1 MPGCTRC
8 IMPSLFTQEYNTKGM
23 PMTSIK
29 VKFRPSTVD
38 GKEGG
43 LYFQIIH
50 NRVVRQLNTDYKVLA
65 EEWDAESESVI
76 VNGNRSNLLLGI
88 QERLAWDMARLE
100 KVVRSLETERRR
112 FTADDVITMFHK
124 LTKESSLFTFMHGVI
139 AQLKQLGKIRTSET
153 YTATLNSFMA
163 FRDEQDVPLDGINS
177 DMMLMYEAYLKA
189 REVRM
194 NTISF
199 YMRNLRAVYNRA
211 VEKGL
216 TQQNNPFRHVYTG
229 VDKTVKRAIPIKVI
243 KALKEL
249 DLSMKPS
256 LDFAR
261 DMFMFSFY
269 TRGMSFVDMAYLR
282 KTDIK
287 NGILTYRRRKTGQEL
302 SIKWEKCMAE
312 IIAKYPENK
321 TDYLLPIIKEE
332 GNGRNSVSHQACL
345 NGRVVTDEGKANERR
360 QYDNTLHLVNYRL
373 KELSTMLKLQR
384 PLTMYVARHSWASA
398 AKAKN
403 VPLSVISEGMG
414 HDSEATTQIYLASL
428 ETSVVDKANKMILGL
443 L

>member
-1 MPGCTRC
+1 M
-8 IMPSLFTQEYNTKGM
+8 
-23 PMTSIK
+23 MTSIK
-29 VKFRPSTVD
+29 IKFRPSTVE
-38 GKEGG
+38 GKEGCI
-43 LYFQIIH
+43 YIQIIH
-50 NRVVRQLNTDYKVLA
+50 NRVVRQLNTDYRIFA
-65 EEWDAESESVI
+65 SEWDEKSETIMANGDRLNI
-76 VNGNRSNLLLGI
+76 VNAVKD
-88 QERLAWDMARLE
+88 RLTWDMARLK
-100 KVVRSLETERRR
+100 KVITQLETEQGKY
-112 FTADDVITMFHK
+112 TADDVITAYHK
-124 LTKESSLFTFMHGVI
+124 LTNEVSLFSFWHSII
-139 AQLKQLGKIRTSET
+139 AQLKQLGKVRTSET
-153 YTATLNSFMA
+153 YTATLKSFMA
-163 FRDEQDVPLDGINS
+163 FRGDQDVPLDGISS
-177 DMMLMYEAYLKA
+177 DMMLLYEAYLKT
-189 REVRM
+189 RDVRM

-216 TQQNNPFRHVYTG
+216 TSQNNPFRHVYTG
-229 VDKTVKRAIPIKVI
+229 VDKTVKRAIPIKDI

-249 DLSMKPS
+249 DLSMRPS

-269 TRGMSFVDMAYLR
+269 TRGMSFVDMAYLK
-282 KTDIK
+282 KTDLQ

-302 SIKWEKCMAE
+302 TIKWEKCMAE

-321 TDYLLPIIKEE
+321 TDFLLPIIKEE
-332 GNGRNSVSHQACL
+332 GN
-345 NGRVVTDEGKANERR
+345 DRR
-360 QYDNTLHLVNYRL
+360 QYDNALHLVNYRL

>member
-1 MPGCTRC
+1 
-8 IMPSLFTQEYNTKGM
+8 
-23 PMTSIK
+23 MTSIK
-29 VKFRPSTVD
+29 IKHRPSSVE
-38 GKEGG
+38 GKEGCI
-43 LYFQIIH
+43 YFQIIH
-50 NRVVRQLNTDYKVLA
+50 NRVVRQLNTDYRIFA
-65 EEWDAESESVI
+65 SEWNEDTETIIANGDRTNI
-76 VNGNRSNLLLGI
+76 VNAI
-88 QERLAWDMARLE
+88 KERLAWDAARLD
-100 KVVRSLETERRR
+100 KVVAQLDAERRKY
-112 FTADDVITMFHK
+112 TADDVITAFHK
-124 LTKESSLFTFMHGVI
+124 LTKDVSLFSFWHNVI

-163 FRDEQDVPLDGINS
+163 FRDEQDVSLDGISS
-177 DMMLMYEAYLKA
+177 DMMLLYEAHLKA
-189 REVRM
+189 RGVRM

-199 YMRNLRAVYNRA
+199 YMRIFRAVYNRA

-216 TQQNNPFRHVYTG
+216 TAQNNPFRHVYTG
-229 VDKTVKRAIPIKVI
+229 VDKTVKRAISIKAI

-249 DLSMKPS
+249 DLAMNSA
-256 LDFAR
+256 LDFTR

-282 KTDIK
+282 KTDLQ

-312 IIAKYPENK
+312 IVAKYPENK
-321 TDYLLPIIKEE
+321 TGFLLPIIKEQ
-332 GNGRNSVSHQACL
+332 G
-345 NGRVVTDEGKANERR
+345 NERK
-360 QYDNTLHLVNYRL
+360 QYDNALHLVNYHL
-373 KELSTMLKLQR
+373 KELSERLKLQR

-403 VPLSVISEGMG
+403 IPLSVISEGMG

>member
-1 MPGCTRC
+1 M
-8 IMPSLFTQEYNTKGM
+8 
-23 PMTSIK
+23 
-29 VKFRPSTVD
+29 VD

-50 NRVVRQLNTDYKVLA
+50 NRVVRQLNTDYKVFA
-65 EEWDAESESVI
+65 EEWDAEAESII

-88 QERLAWDMARLE
+88 QERLAWDVARLE
-100 KVVRSLETERRR
+100 KVFRSLETERRR

-139 AQLKQLGKIRTSET
+139 AQLKQLGKVRTSET
-153 YTATLNSFMA
+153 YTATLKSIMA
-163 FRDEQDVPLDGINS
+163 FRNEKDVPLDGISS
-177 DMMLMYEAYLKA
+177 DMMLLYEAHLKA
-189 REVRM
+189 RGVRM

-216 TQQNNPFRHVYTG
+216 TTQQYPFRHVYTG
-229 VDKTVKRAIPIKVI
+229 VDKTVKRAIPIKAI
-243 KALKEL
+243 KALKDL
-249 DLSMKPS
+249 DLATNLT

-269 TRGMSFVDMAYLR
+269 TRGMSFVDMAYLK
-282 KTDIK
+282 KTDLQ
-287 NGILTYRRRKTGQEL
+287 NGMLTYRRRKTGQEL

>member
-1 MPGCTRC
+1 
-8 IMPSLFTQEYNTKGM
+8 
-23 PMTSIK
+23 MTSIK

-76 VNGNRSNLLLGI
+76 VNGNRSNILLGI
-88 QERLAWDMARLE
+88 QERLAWDVARLE
-100 KVVRSLETERRR
+100 KVVRSLDTERHR

-163 FRDEQDVPLDGINS
+163 FRDEQDVPLDGISS
-177 DMMLMYEAYLKA
+177 DMMLMYEAHLKA
-189 REVRM
+189 RGVRM

-229 VDKTVKRAIPIKVI
+229 VNKTVKRAIPIKAI

-261 DMFMFSFY
+261 DMFLFSFY
-269 TRGMSFVDMAYLR
+269 TRGMSFVDMAYLK
-282 KTDIK
+282 KTDLQ

-321 TDYLLPIIKEE
+321 TDFFLPIITKQ
-332 GNGRNSVSHQACL
+332 G
-345 NGRVVTDEGKANERR
+345 NERK
-360 QYDNTLHLVNYRL
+360 QYDNALHLVNYHL
-373 KELSTMLKLQR
+373 KDLSEMLQLQR

>member
-1 MPGCTRC
+1 
-8 IMPSLFTQEYNTKGM
+8 M

-29 VKFRPSTVD
+29 IKFRPSAVN
-38 GKEGG
+38 GKEGS

-50 NRVVRQLNTDYKVLA
+50 NRVVRQLNTDYKVFA
-65 EEWDAESESVI
+65 SEWDAQTESIAVI
-76 VNGNRSNLLLGI
+76 GSRTNLLLGI
-88 QERLAWDMARLE
+88 QERLSWDVARLE
-100 KVVRSLETERRR
+100 KVVRLLETEHRR

-124 LTKESSLFTFMHGVI
+124 QTKDSSLLNFMHGVI

-153 YTATLNSFMA
+153 YTATLKSFMA
-163 FRDEQDVPLDGINS
+163 FRDEQDVPLDGITS

-189 REVRM
+189 RGVRM

-199 YMRNLRAVYNRA
+199 YMRILRAVYNRA

-216 TQQNNPFRHVYTG
+216 TTQNNPFRHVYTG
-229 VDKTVKRAIPIKVI
+229 VDKTVKRAIPIKAI
-243 KALKEL
+243 KVLKEL
-249 DLSMKPS
+249 DLSMNPT

-261 DMFMFSFY
+261 DMFLFSFY
-269 TRGMSFVDMAYLR
+269 TRGMSFIDMAYLK
-282 KTDIK
+282 KTDLQ
-287 NGILTYRRRKTGQEL
+287 NAILTYRRRKTGQEL

-312 IIAKYPENK
+312 IVAKYPENK
-321 TDYLLPIIKEE
+321 TDFLLPIIKE
-332 GNGRNSVSHQACL
+332 S
-345 NGRVVTDEGKANERR
+345 DNERK
-360 QYDNTLHLVNYRL
+360 QYDNALHLVNYRL

>member
-1 MPGCTRC
+1 M
-8 IMPSLFTQEYNTKGM
+8 
-23 PMTSIK
+23 
-29 VKFRPSTVD
+29 VD

-50 NRVVRQLNTDYKVLA
+50 NRVVRQLNTDYKAFA
-65 EEWDAESESVI
+65 EEWDAESESVV
-76 VNGNRSNLLLGI
+76 VNGSRSNLLLGI
-88 QERLAWDMARLE
+88 QERLAWDVARLE

-139 AQLKQLGKIRTSET
+139 AQLKQLGKVRTSET
-153 YTATLNSFMA
+153 YTATLKSFMA
-163 FRDEQDVPLDGINS
+163 FRDEQDVPLDGISS
-177 DMMLMYEAYLKA
+177 DMMLMYEAHLKA
-189 REVRM
+189 RGVRM

-216 TQQNNPFRHVYTG
+216 TQPNNPFRHVYTG
-229 VDKTVKRAIPIKVI
+229 VDKTVKRAIPIKAI
-243 KALKEL
+243 KALKKL

-261 DMFMFSFY
+261 DMFLFSFY
-269 TRGMSFVDMAYLR
+269 TRGMSFVDIAYLK
-282 KTDIK
+282 KTDLQ

>member
-1 MPGCTRC
+1 M
-8 IMPSLFTQEYNTKGM
+8 
-23 PMTSIK
+23 
-29 VKFRPSTVD
+29 VD

-50 NRVVRQLNTDYKVLA
+50 NRVVRQLNTDYKVFA
-65 EEWDAESESVI
+65 EEWDAESESVV

-88 QERLAWDMARLE
+88 QERLAWDVARLE

-139 AQLKQLGKIRTSET
+139 AQLKQLGKVRTSET
-153 YTATLNSFMA
+153 YTATLKSFMA
-163 FRDEQDVPLDGINS
+163 FRDEQDVPLDGISS
-177 DMMLMYEAYLKA
+177 DMMLMYEAHLKA
-189 REVRM
+189 RGVRM

-216 TQQNNPFRHVYTG
+216 TQPNNPFRHVYTG
-229 VDKTVKRAIPIKVI
+229 VDKTVKRAIPIKAI

-261 DMFMFSFY
+261 DMFLFSFY
-269 TRGMSFVDMAYLR
+269 TRGMSFVDIAYLK
-282 KTDIK
+282 KTDLQ

-332 GNGRNSVSHQACL
+332 CNGRNSVSHQACL

>member
-1 MPGCTRC
+1 
-8 IMPSLFTQEYNTKGM
+8 M

-50 NRVVRQLNTDYKVLA
+50 NRVVRQLNTDYKAFA
-65 EEWDAESESVI
+65 EEWDAESESVV

-88 QERLAWDMARLE
+88 QERLAWDVARLE

-139 AQLKQLGKIRTSET
+139 AQLKQLGKVRTSET
-153 YTATLNSFMA
+153 YTATLKSFMA
-163 FRDEQDVPLDGINS
+163 FRDEQDVPLDGISS
-177 DMMLMYEAYLKA
+177 DMMLMYEAHLKA
-189 REVRM
+189 RGVRM

-216 TQQNNPFRHVYTG
+216 TQPNNPFRHVYTG
-229 VDKTVKRAIPIKVI
+229 VDKTVKRAIPIKAI

-261 DMFMFSFY
+261 DMFLFSFY
-269 TRGMSFVDMAYLR
+269 TRGMSFVDIAYLK
-282 KTDIK
+282 KTDLQ

-332 GNGRNSVSHQACL
+332 CNGRNSVSHQACL

-398 AKAKN
+398 AKSKN

>member
-1 MPGCTRC
+1 M
-8 IMPSLFTQEYNTKGM
+8 
-23 PMTSIK
+23 
-29 VKFRPSTVD
+29 VD

-50 NRVVRQLNTDYKVLA
+50 NRVVRQLNTDYKAFA
-65 EEWDAESESVI
+65 EEWDAESESVV

-88 QERLAWDMARLE
+88 QERLAWDVARLE

-139 AQLKQLGKIRTSET
+139 AQLKQLGKVRTSET
-153 YTATLNSFMA
+153 YTATLKSFMA
-163 FRDEQDVPLDGINS
+163 FRDEQDVPLDGISS
-177 DMMLMYEAYLKA
+177 DMMLMYEAHLKA
-189 REVRM
+189 RGVRM

-216 TQQNNPFRHVYTG
+216 TQPNNPFRHVYTG
-229 VDKTVKRAIPIKVI
+229 VDKTVKRAIPIKAI

-261 DMFMFSFY
+261 DMFLFSFY
-269 TRGMSFVDMAYLR
+269 TRGMSFVDIAYLK
-282 KTDIK
+282 KTDLQ

-398 AKAKN
+398 AKSKN

-414 HDSEATTQIYLASL
+414 ATTQIYLASL

>member
-1 MPGCTRC
+1 
-8 IMPSLFTQEYNTKGM
+8 M

-29 VKFRPSTVD
+29 IKFRPSAVN
-38 GKEGG
+38 GKEGS

-50 NRVVRQLNTDYKVLA
+50 NRVVRQLNTDYKVFA
-65 EEWDAESESVI
+65 SEWDAQTESIAVI
-76 VNGNRSNLLLGI
+76 GSRTNLLLGI
-88 QERLAWDMARLE
+88 QERLSWDVARLE
-100 KVVRSLETERRR
+100 KVVRLLETEHRR

-124 LTKESSLFTFMHGVI
+124 QTKDSSLLNFMHGVI

-153 YTATLNSFMA
+153 YTATLKSFMA
-163 FRDEQDVPLDGINS
+163 FRDEQDVPLDGVTS

-189 REVRM
+189 RGVRM

-199 YMRNLRAVYNRA
+199 YMRILRAVYNRA

-216 TQQNNPFRHVYTG
+216 TTQNNPFRHVYTG
-229 VDKTVKRAIPIKVI
+229 VDKTVKRAIPIKAI
-243 KALKEL
+243 KVLKEL
-249 DLSMKPS
+249 DLSMNPT

-261 DMFMFSFY
+261 DMFLFSFY
-269 TRGMSFVDMAYLR
+269 TRGMSFIDMAYLK
-282 KTDIK
+282 KTDLQ
-287 NGILTYRRRKTGQEL
+287 NAILTYRRRKTGQEL

-312 IIAKYPENK
+312 IVAKYPENK
-321 TDYLLPIIKEE
+321 TDFLLPIIKE
-332 GNGRNSVSHQACL
+332 S
-345 NGRVVTDEGKANERR
+345 DNERR
-360 QYDNTLHLVNYRL
+360 QYDNALHLVNYRL

>member
-1 MPGCTRC
+1 MT
-8 IMPSLFTQEYNTKGM
+8 
-23 PMTSIK
+23 MTSIK
-29 VKFRPSTVD
+29 IKFRPSTVD

-43 LYFQIIH
+43 IYFQIIH
-50 NRVVRQLNTDYKVLA
+50 NRVVRQLNTEYKVFE
-65 EEWDAESESVI
+65 EEWNAESESIVI
-76 VNGNRSNLLLGI
+76 RGCRSNFLLGI
-88 QERLAWDMARLE
+88 QERLAWDVARLE

-139 AQLKQLGKIRTSET
+139 AQLKQLGKVRTSET
-153 YTATLNSFMA
+153 YTATLKSFMA
-163 FRDEQDVPLDGINS
+163 FRDEQDVPLDGITS
-177 DMMLMYEAYLKA
+177 DMMLMYEAYLKT

-194 NTISF
+194 NTFSF

-216 TQQNNPFRHVYTG
+216 TAQNYPFRHVYTG
-229 VDKTVKRAIPIKVI
+229 VDKTVKRAISIKVI
-243 KALKEL
+243 KALKEME
-249 DLSMKPS
+249 LSMNPT

-269 TRGMSFVDMAYLR
+269 TRGMSFIDMAYL
-282 KTDIK
+282 KKSDLH
-287 NGILTYRRRKTGQEL
+287 NGILTYRRRKTGQQL
-302 SIKWEKCMAE
+302 SIKWEKCME
-312 IIAKYPENK
+312 DIVSKYPQNQ
-321 TDYLLPIIKEE
+321 TDYLLPIIKET
-332 GNGRNSVSHQACL
+332 V
-345 NGRVVTDEGKANERR
+345 NERR
-360 QYDNTLHLVNYRL
+360 QYDNALHLVNYHL
-373 KELSTMLKLQR
+373 KDLSSLLKLQR

-403 VPLSVISEGMG
+403 IPLSVISEGMG

>member
-1 MPGCTRC
+1 M
-8 IMPSLFTQEYNTKGM
+8 N
-23 PMTSIK
+23 
-29 VKFRPSTVD
+29 

-50 NRVVRQLNTDYKVLA
+50 NRVVRQLNTDYKVFA

-76 VNGNRSNLLLGI
+76 VSGNRSNLLLSI
-88 QERLAWDMARLE
+88 QERLAWDMARLD

-139 AQLKQLGKIRTSET
+139 AQLKQLGKVRTSET
-153 YTATLNSFMA
+153 YTASLNSFMA
-163 FRDEQDVPLDGINS
+163 FRDEQDVPLDGISS

-189 REVRM
+189 RGVRM

-211 VEKGL
+211 VERGL
-216 TQQNNPFRHVYTG
+216 TEQKNPFRHVYTG
-229 VDKTVKRAIPIKVI
+229 VDKTAKRAIPVKAI

-282 KTDIK
+282 KSDLQ

-302 SIKWEKCMAE
+302 TIKWEKCMAE
-312 IIAKYPENK
+312 IFAKYPDNQ
-321 TDYLLPIIKEE
+321 TDYMLPIIKEKE
-332 GNGRNSVSHQACL
+332 
-345 NGRVVTDEGKANERR
+345 NERK
-360 QYDNTLHLVNYRL
+360 QYDNALHLVNYRL
-373 KELSTMLKLQR
+373 KDLSKMLKLQR

-398 AKAKN
+398 AKAKH

>member
-1 MPGCTRC
+1 M
-8 IMPSLFTQEYNTKGM
+8 
-23 PMTSIK
+23 
-29 VKFRPSTVD
+29 VD
-38 GKEGG
+38 GKQGG

-50 NRVVRQLNTDYKVLA
+50 NRVVRQLNTDYKAFA
-65 EEWDAESESVI
+65 EEWDAESESVV

-88 QERLAWDMARLE
+88 QERLAWDVARLE

-139 AQLKQLGKIRTSET
+139 AQLKQLGKVRTSET
-153 YTATLNSFMA
+153 YTATLKSFMA
-163 FRDEQDVPLDGINS
+163 FRDEQDVPLDGISS
-177 DMMLMYEAYLKA
+177 DMMLMYEAHLKA
-189 REVRM
+189 RGVRM

-216 TQQNNPFRHVYTG
+216 TQPNNPFRHVYTG
-229 VDKTVKRAIPIKVI
+229 VDKTVKRAIPIKAI

-261 DMFMFSFY
+261 DMFLFSFY
-269 TRGMSFVDMAYLR
+269 TRGMSFVDIAYLK
-282 KTDIK
+282 KTDLQ

>member
-1 MPGCTRC
+1 M
-8 IMPSLFTQEYNTKGM
+8 
-23 PMTSIK
+23 MTSIK
-29 VKFRPSTVD
+29 VKFRPSTVE
-38 GKEGG
+38 GKEGS

-50 NRVVRQLNTDYKVLA
+50 NRVVRQLNTDYKIYETEWYA
-65 EEWDAESESVI
+65 EAESVM
-76 VNGNRSNLLLGI
+76 VTGNRSNILLGI
-88 QERLAWDMARLE
+88 RERLEWDIARLE
-100 KVVRSLETERRR
+100 KVIRQLETERRR
-112 FTADDVITMFHK
+112 YTADDVITVFHK
-124 LTKESSLFTFMHGVI
+124 MTKEASLFTFMHGVI

-153 YTATLNSFMA
+153 YTATLKSFMV
-163 FRDEQDVPLDGINS
+163 FREEQDVPLDGITS
-177 DMMLMYEAYLKA
+177 DLMLLYEAYLKA
-189 REVRM
+189 RGVRI

-199 YMRNLRAVYNRA
+199 YMRILRAVYNRA

-216 TQQNNPFRHVYTG
+216 AEQQNPFRHVYTG

-249 DLSMKPS
+249 DLSVKPS

-269 TRGMSFVDMAYLR
+269 TRGMSFVDMAYL
-282 KTDIK
+282 KK
-287 NGILTYRRRKTGQEL
+287 SNLQNGILTYRRRKTGQEL

-312 IIAKYPENK
+312 IVAKYPDNH
-321 TDYLLPIIKEE
+321 TDYLLPIIKEKE
-332 GNGRNSVSHQACL
+332 
-345 NGRVVTDEGKANERR
+345 NERK
-360 QYDNTLHLVNYRL
+360 QYDNALHLVNYRL
-373 KELSTMLKLQR
+373 KDLSKILKLQR

>member
-1 MPGCTRC
+1 
-8 IMPSLFTQEYNTKGM
+8 
-23 PMTSIK
+23 MTSIK
-29 VKFRPSTVD
+29 VKFRSSTVE
-38 GKEGG
+38 GKEGSI
-43 LYFQIIH
+43 YFQIIH
-50 NRVVRQLNTDYKVLA
+50 NRVVRQLNTDYKIYETEWYA
-65 EEWDAESESVI
+65 EAESVM
-76 VNGNRSNLLLGI
+76 VTGNRSNILLGI
-88 QERLAWDMARLE
+88 RERLEWDIARLE
-100 KVVRSLETERRR
+100 KVIRQLETERRR
-112 FTADDVITMFHK
+112 YTADDVITVFHK
-124 LTKESSLFTFMHGVI
+124 MTKEASLFTFMHGVI
-139 AQLKQLGKIRTSET
+139 AQLKQLGKLRTSET
-153 YTATLNSFMA
+153 YTATLKSFMV
-163 FRDEQDVPLDGINS
+163 FREEQDVPLDGITS
-177 DMMLMYEAYLKA
+177 DLMLLYEAYLKA
-189 REVRM
+189 RGVRM

-199 YMRNLRAVYNRA
+199 YMRILRAVYNRA

-216 TQQNNPFRHVYTG
+216 AEQQNPFRHVYTG

-249 DLSMKPS
+249 DLSVKPS

-269 TRGMSFVDMAYLR
+269 TRGMSFVDMAYL
-282 KTDIK
+282 KKSDLQ

-312 IIAKYPENK
+312 IVAKYPDNHIN
-321 TDYLLPIIKEE
+321 YLLPIIKEKE
-332 GNGRNSVSHQACL
+332 
-345 NGRVVTDEGKANERR
+345 NERK
-360 QYDNTLHLVNYRL
+360 QYDNALHLVNYRL
-373 KELSTMLKLQR
+373 KDLSKILKLQR

>member
-1 MPGCTRC
+1 M
-8 IMPSLFTQEYNTKGM
+8 
-23 PMTSIK
+23 
-29 VKFRPSTVD
+29 VD

-50 NRVVRQLNTDYKVLA
+50 NRVVRQLNTDYKAFA
-65 EEWDAESESVI
+65 EEWDAESESVV

-88 QERLAWDMARLE
+88 QERLAWDVARLE

-139 AQLKQLGKIRTSET
+139 AQLKQLGKVRTSET
-153 YTATLNSFMA
+153 YTATLKSFMA
-163 FRDEQDVPLDGINS
+163 FRDEQDVPLDGISS
-177 DMMLMYEAYLKA
+177 DMMLMYEAHLKA
-189 REVRM
+189 RGVRM

-216 TQQNNPFRHVYTG
+216 TQPNNPFRHVYTG
-229 VDKTVKRAIPIKVI
+229 VDKTVKRAIPIKAI

-261 DMFMFSFY
+261 DMFLFSFY
-269 TRGMSFVDMAYLR
+269 TRGMSFVDIAYLK
-282 KTDIK
+282 KTDLQ

-398 AKAKN
+398 AKSKN

-428 ETSVVDKANKMILGL
+428 ETSVVDKANQMILGL

>member
-1 MPGCTRC
+1 M
-8 IMPSLFTQEYNTKGM
+8 N
-23 PMTSIK
+23 MTSIK

-50 NRVVRQLNTDYKVLA
+50 NRVVRQLNTDYKVFA
-65 EEWDAESESVI
+65 EEWDAEAESVI

-163 FRDEQDVPLDGINS
+163 FRDEQDVPLDGITS

-189 REVRM
+189 RGVRM

-211 VEKGL
+211 IEKGL
-216 TQQNNPFRHVYTG
+216 TPHNKPFRHVYTG
-229 VDKTVKRAIPIKVI
+229 VDKTVKRAIPIKDI

-249 DLSMKPS
+249 DLSMKTS

-269 TRGMSFVDMAYLR
+269 TRGMSFVDMAYLK
-282 KTDIK
+282 KTDLQ

-302 SIKWEKCMAE
+302 TIKWEKCMAE

-321 TDYLLPIIKEE
+321 TDFLLPIIKEK
-332 GNGRNSVSHQACL
+332 GNGRNSESHQACL
-345 NGRVVTDEGKANERR
+345 NGRVVTDEGEANERR
-360 QYDNTLHLVNYRL
+360 QYDNALHLVNYRL

>member
-1 MPGCTRC
+1 
-8 IMPSLFTQEYNTKGM
+8 
-23 PMTSIK
+23 MTSIK
-29 VKFRPSTVD
+29 VKFRPSTVE

-43 LYFQIIH
+43 IYFQIIH
-50 NRVVRQLNTDYKVLA
+50 NRIVRQLNTDYKIFA
-65 EEWDAESESVI
+65 IEWDAESESVI
-76 VNGNRSNLLLGI
+76 ISRNRSNILLGI
-88 QERLAWDMARLE
+88 RERLEWDIARLE
-100 KVVRSLETERRR
+100 KVIRQLETERRR
-112 FTADDVITMFHK
+112 YTADDVITVFHK
-124 LTKESSLFTFMHGVI
+124 MTKEASLFTFMHGVI

-153 YTATLNSFMA
+153 YTATLKSFMA
-163 FRDEQDVPLDGINS
+163 FREDQDVPLDGITS
-177 DMMLMYEAYLKA
+177 DLMLLYEAFLKA
-189 REVRM
+189 RGVRM

-199 YMRNLRAVYNRA
+199 YMRILRAVYNRA

-216 TQQNNPFRHVYTG
+216 TEQQNPFQHVYTG
-229 VDKTVKRAIPIKVI
+229 VDKTVKRAIPIKAI

-269 TRGMSFVDMAYLR
+269 TRGMSFVDMAYL
-282 KTDIK
+282 KKSDLQ
-287 NGILTYRRRKTGQEL
+287 NDILTYRRRKTGQEL

-312 IIAKYPENK
+312 IVAKYPDTQ
-321 TDYLLPIIKEE
+321 TDYLLPIIKEKE
-332 GNGRNSVSHQACL
+332 
-345 NGRVVTDEGKANERR
+345 KERK
-360 QYDNTLHLVNYRL
+360 QYDNALHLVNYRL
-373 KELSTMLKLQR
+373 KDLSKMLKLQR
-384 PLTMYVARHSWASA
+384 PLTMYVARHSWASV

>member
-1 MPGCTRC
+1 M
-8 IMPSLFTQEYNTKGM
+8 
-23 PMTSIK
+23 
-29 VKFRPSTVD
+29 D

-50 NRVVRQLNTDYKVLA
+50 NRVVRQQNTDYKVFA
-65 EEWDAESESVI
+65 EEWDAETENVI

-88 QERLAWDMARLE
+88 QERLAWDVARLE

-163 FRDEQDVPLDGINS
+163 FRDEQDVPLDGISS
-177 DMMLMYEAYLKA
+177 DMMLMYEAYLKT
-189 REVRM
+189 RDVRM

-216 TQQNNPFRHVYTG
+216 IAQQYPFRHVYTG
-229 VDKTVKRAIPIKVI
+229 VDKTVKRAIPIKAI
-243 KALKEL
+243 KVLKDL
-249 DLSMKPS
+249 DLATNST

-261 DMFMFSFY
+261 DMFSFY
-269 TRGMSFVDMAYLR
+269 TRGMSFVDMAYLK
-282 KTDIK
+282 KTDLQ

-321 TDYLLPIIKEE
+321 TDFLLPIIK
-332 GNGRNSVSHQACL
+332 
-345 NGRVVTDEGKANERR
+345 DEGDERR
-360 QYDNTLHLVNYRL
+360 QYDNALHLVNYRL

-403 VPLSVISEGMG
+403 IPLSVISEGMG
-414 HDSEATTQIYLASL
+414 HDSETTTQIYLASL